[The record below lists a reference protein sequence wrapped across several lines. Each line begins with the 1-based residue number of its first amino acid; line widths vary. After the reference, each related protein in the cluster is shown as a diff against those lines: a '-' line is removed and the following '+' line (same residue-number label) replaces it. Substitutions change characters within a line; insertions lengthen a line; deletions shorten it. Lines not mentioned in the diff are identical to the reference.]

1 MCLCVLNAA
10 EAGSGAKSVED
21 WRCPSSRPHYSTHH
35 HHSEALVT
43 SQQGHINT
51 SATPALVDAAGA
63 RDSGG
68 GQLASRSS
76 GELEQLATVSESATA
91 DTEDDQWS
99 LSTLTYVL
107 ITLASVILLLVI
119 VGTASYLTAAYS

>member
-1 MCLCVLNAA
+1 M
-10 EAGSGAKSVED
+10 
-21 WRCPSSRPHYSTHH
+21 
-35 HHSEALVT
+35 VT

-119 VGTASYLTAAYS
+119 VGTASYLTAAYSW